1 MRFGIIKT
9 VALSGSFLG
18 VGALGALAETPARM
32 TIQSHPDAGAK
43 CIDVPYA
50 QFFRG
55 MRLQMWACNNV
66 LIWGQP
72 NTEVTLGVAR
82 KTGRSEI
89 RVRLGETATQGP
101 AAQVFSYDEKS
112 QQMKIG
118 NLCMESWGRGDPQ
131 DAVGLGACSSA
142 PDQHWR
148 LVASGAYHQIIGIR
162 DLCLEP
168 RNAAKE
174 NGAPLN
180 IVDCGAN
187 RPQQLWTLKAPTR
200 GVLGVRWRRPTEQE
214 SSSLGLERGVGI
226 VVEKV
231 LEGGPSE
238 KSGLVE
244 GDAIVTINGQPISGA
259 AIAPPAEKSSSK
271 CSRYV
276 PSVGL
281 TVPVACDEYL
291 GDEAGAKKK

>member
-1 MRFGIIKT
+1 
-9 VALSGSFLG
+9 
-18 VGALGALAETPARM
+18 M
-32 TIQSHPDAGAK
+32 TIQSHSDLGAK
-43 CIDVPYA
+43 CIDIPYA

-66 LIWGQP
+66 LVWGQP

-101 AAQVFSYDEKS
+101 GAQVFSYDEKS

-142 PDQHWR
+142 PNQHWR
-148 LVASGAYHQIIGIR
+148 LVASGDYHQIIGIR

-180 IVDCGAN
+180 IVDCGVN

-244 GDAIVTINGQPISGA
+244 GDAIVTINGHPISGA

-271 CSRYV
+271 CSHYV

>member
-32 TIQSHPDAGAK
+32 TIQSHPDAGAR

-50 QFFRG
+50 QFLRG
-55 MRLQMWACNNV
+55 MRLQMWACSSV
-66 LIWGQP
+66 LVWGHP
-72 NTEVTLGVAR
+72 NTEVTLGIAR
-82 KTGRSEI
+82 KTGRSDI

-101 AAQVFSYDEKS
+101 AAQVFSYDEKT
-112 QQMKIG
+112 QQLKVG
-118 NLCMESWGRGDPQ
+118 NLCVESWGRGDPQ
-131 DAVGLGACSSA
+131 DPVGLGACIPA
-142 PDQHWR
+142 LNQHWR
-148 LVASGAYHQIIGIR
+148 LVASGEYQRIIGAK

-174 NGAPLN
+174 NGAPLD
-180 IVDCGAN
+180 IIECGAN

-200 GVLGVRWRRPTEQE
+200 GVLGVRWRKPTEQE

-226 VVEKV
+226 IVEKV

-238 KSGLVE
+238 KSGLAA
-244 GDAIVTINGQPISGA
+244 GDAIVTIDGQPINGA
-259 AIAPPAEKSSSK
+259 AITAPIEKASSK
-271 CSRYV
+271 CSRYM
-276 PSVGL
+276 PTVGL
-281 TVPVACDEYL
+281 TVSVPCDEYL
-291 GDEAGAKKK
+291 GEEAGVKKQ

>member
-1 MRFGIIKT
+1 M
-9 VALSGSFLG
+9 
-18 VGALGALAETPARM
+18 
-32 TIQSHPDAGAK
+32 
-43 CIDVPYA
+43 C
-50 QFFRG
+50 
-55 MRLQMWACNNV
+55 
-66 LIWGQP
+66 
-72 NTEVTLGVAR
+72 GVAR
-82 KTGRSEI
+82 RIGGARTNDDSKSFGFGAPISSMFLTPNSSEACASKCGPATTSSSGVSRTRRLRSASPARPGAREI
-89 RVRLGETATQGP
+89 RVRLGETATQEP

-148 LVASGAYHQIIGIR
+148 LVAKGDYHQIIGIR

-180 IVDCGAN
+180 IVDCGIN
-187 RPQQLWTLKAPTR
+187 RRQQLWTLKAPTR

-238 KSGLVE
+238 KSG
-244 GDAIVTINGQPISGA
+244 
-259 AIAPPAEKSSSK
+259 
-271 CSRYV
+271 SRRR
-276 PSVGL
+276 
-281 TVPVACDEYL
+281 
-291 GDEAGAKKK
+291 